1 MIYIGID
8 VAKHHHDVLGLDEA
22 GQVVLPA
29 FRIGNTRPEAVT
41 LLAQLQGFTDSVQV
55 AMESTG
61 HYWLPLYEFLVE
73 HQVRVTVFNPLQIQA
88 YRRVGVRKTKTDRL
102 DSFLI
107 ADFLRTRPAHQVL
120 VSPPAY
126 RSLRHLTRFR
136 FRLIDRLSSL
146 RRRAHRLLDQVFP
159 EYPALFAR
167 PFIGTSRVLLHQAVT
182 ADDFLA
188 WPLADLAETI
198 RLASRGRLRADKA
211 QAIHQAARQS
221 LGVSSLNQVAALEM
235 GWLLEQMALLD
246 EQVAALDAS
255 LLEQLATIPQHL
267 TSIPGISTTLAASI
281 LGEIGDIH
289 RFPQLKALVAF
300 AGLDPSVHQS
310 GQFQAAHSHLS
321 KRGSP
326 YLRRAI
332 WLATMTARRF
342 DPQLAAYYQRK
353 RKQGKHHNLV
363 MAALCHRLLARVYV
377 VLREDRPYE
386 IRQ

>member
-1 MIYIGID
+1 MIYVGID
-8 VAKHHHDVLGLDEA
+8 VAKHHHDVLGLDET

-29 FRIGNTRPEAVT
+29 FRMDNTRPEAEA
-41 LLAQLQGFTDSVQV
+41 LLTQLQGFAASVQV

-61 HYWLPLYEFLVE
+61 HYWLPLYEFLVA
-73 HQVRVTVFNPLQIQA
+73 HKVQVIVFNPLQIQA
-88 YRRVGVRKTKTDRL
+88 YRRVGVRKTKTDRV

-107 ADFLRTRPAHQVL
+107 ADFLRTRPAHRL
-120 VSPPAY
+120 FVSPPAH
-126 RSLRHLTRFR
+126 RSLRHLARFR
-136 FRLIDRLSSL
+136 FRLTDKLSGL

-167 PFIGTSRVLLHQAVT
+167 PFVGTSRVLLQQAVT

-188 WPLADLAETI
+188 WPLADLTESI
-198 RLASRGRLRADKA
+198 RRASRGRLCADKA
-211 QAIHQAARQS
+211 KAIHQAAQQS
-221 LGVSSLNQVAALEM
+221 LGVASLNQVATLEM
-235 GWLLEQMALLD
+235 GWLLAQMALLD
-246 EQVAALDAS
+246 EQLAALAAS
-255 LLEQLATIPQHL
+255 LDEQLAAIPQHL
-267 TSIPGISTTLAASI
+267 TSIPGISTTLAAAI
-281 LGEIGDIH
+281 LAEIGDVR
-289 RFPQLKALVAF
+289 RFRELKALVAF

-310 GQFQAAHSHLS
+310 GQFQATHSHLS

-377 VLREDRPYE
+377 VLRDNRPYE

>member
-8 VAKHHHDVLGLDEA
+8 VAKHHHDVLGLNEA
-22 GQVVLPA
+22 GQVVLSA
-29 FRIGNTRPEAVT
+29 FRIENTRPEAER
-41 LLAQLQGFTDSVQV
+41 LLTQLQAVSDSVQV

-73 HQVRVTVFNPLQIQA
+73 HQVQVTVFNPLQIQA
-88 YRRVGVRKTKTDRL
+88 YRRVGVRKTKTDRV

-107 ADFLRTRPAHQVL
+107 ADFLRTRPAHL
-120 VSPPAY
+120 VFVAPPAY

-136 FRLIDRLSSL
+136 FRLTDRLSSL

-159 EYPALFAR
+159 EYPVLFAR
-167 PFIGTSRVLLHQAVT
+167 PFAGTSRVLLQQAVT

-188 WPLADLAETI
+188 WPLADLAATI
-198 RLASRGRLRADKA
+198 RQASRGRLQAEKA
-211 QAIHQAARQS
+211 QAIHQAAQQS
-221 LGVSSLNQVAALEM
+221 LGISSLNQVATWEM
-235 GWLLEQMALLD
+235 RWLLEQMVLLD

-255 LLEQLATIPQHL
+255 LVDQLAAIPQHL
-267 TSIPGISTTLAASI
+267 TSIPGISTTLAAAI
-281 LGEIGDIH
+281 LGEIGDIR
-289 RFPQLKALVAF
+289 RFQALKALVAF

-310 GQFQAAHSHLS
+310 GQFQATHSHLS

-332 WLATMTARRF
+332 WLATLTARRF
-342 DPQLAAYYQRK
+342 DPQLAAFYQRK
-353 RKQGKHHNLV
+353 RNQGKHHNLV
-363 MAALCHRLLARVYV
+363 MAAVCHRLLARVYV
-377 VLREDRPYE
+377 VLRENRPYE